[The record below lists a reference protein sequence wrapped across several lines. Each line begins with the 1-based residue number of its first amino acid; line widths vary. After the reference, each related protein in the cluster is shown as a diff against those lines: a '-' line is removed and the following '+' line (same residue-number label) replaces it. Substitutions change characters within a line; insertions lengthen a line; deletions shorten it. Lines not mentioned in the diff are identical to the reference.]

1 MTVSVQD
8 AFVWLGIETL
18 FVRNL
23 NWVTLS
29 SRAGKYLLRS
39 GMELLF
45 LLISNEIFFQ
55 I

>member
-29 SRAGKYLLRS
+29 SRAGKYLRS